1 MPNVG
6 SEANRTAQRLR
17 WMYLVL
23 IVLNLLMVSVRVLLY
38 TPFFRQ
44 PTALVFLLEP
54 TVLLVIYA
62 CIVLAITRHADT
74 ERCVALRTGTIIGL
88 ITGTMWVINLYGE
101 TFTTLNGS
109 IGILSTAPFLLGGFL
124 LWGVAGFLG
133 SRRTGS
139 LSLGILSAVWCAMLC
154 VLMTI
159 TYGFLLL
166 FTSLPHLQHDL
177 TNDLDWLHSGWSDL
191 HAFAIAETFFAGF
204 THLLAALLIGT
215 IVGAIGG
222 GVGMLGKGR
231 PRAPLPAPTPA
242 QSD

>member
-1 MPNVG
+1 MPRAAGGTNG
-6 SEANRTAQRLR
+6 TARRLR
-17 WMYLVL
+17 VLFLVL
-23 IVLNLLMVSVRVLLY
+23 IVLDFLMVGMRVLTY

-44 PTALVFLLEP
+44 PTAPVFLLEP

-62 CIVLAITRHADT
+62 GMVVAITTHADT
-74 ERCVALRTGTIIGL
+74 RRSVALRTGTTLGL
-88 ITGTMWVINLYGE
+88 LTGTMWVINLYGE

-133 SRRTGS
+133 GRRTGS

-215 IVGAIGG
+215 IVGAAGSGI
-222 GVGMLGKGR
+222 GMLKRRQRRVR
-231 PRAPLPAPTPA
+231 PSLPGPIAG
-242 QSD
+242 D